1 MSILDTRYKTIY
13 LDFILNKVNDIDLV
27 FSISDLETSDFYVKV
42 TKNNEE
48 IDLSSFKTILWIL
61 KDDGT
66 TDTKDLTQDEKE
78 LGLFYCNLENRYKN
92 QVGVYKAQV
101 LVKDPNTLEQ
111 KMTGKFEY
119 TVTKDIPYLE
129 NPSEVVS
136 IDIPIK
142 LYDDETNTEE
152 IVIITN
158 SDIEA
163 NLTIEE
169 VEA

>member
-1 MSILDTRYKTIY
+1 MSILDTRYKTIC
-13 LDFILNKVNDIDLV
+13 LDFILNKVNDVDLI
-27 FSISDLETSDFYVKV
+27 FSISDLETSDFYIKV

-48 IDLSSFKTILWIL
+48 IDLKDFQTVLWIL
-61 KDDGT
+61 REDGT

-119 TVTKDIPYLE
+119 TVTKDIPYIE
-129 NPSEVVS
+129 NSADSGSGQVNIS
-136 IDIPIK
+136 
-142 LYDDETNTEE
+142 YDEAEKAIVFDCDAIYNAETNT
-152 IVIITN
+152 ITM
-158 SDIEA
+158 
-163 NLTIEE
+163 E
-169 VEA
+169 VG